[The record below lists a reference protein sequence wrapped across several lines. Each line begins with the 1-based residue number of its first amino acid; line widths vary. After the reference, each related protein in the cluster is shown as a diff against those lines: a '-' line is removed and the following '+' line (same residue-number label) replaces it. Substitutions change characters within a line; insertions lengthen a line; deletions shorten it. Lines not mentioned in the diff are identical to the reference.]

1 MIYLELFLNFL
12 KIGLFTFGG
21 GYAMIPLIKETV
33 LNYGW
38 ITEDELLNFI
48 AISESTPGPV
58 AINMATFVGSSQGGL
73 LGSFLATLGV
83 VLPSFIIIYIIC
95 TILKN
100 LLTHKPVL
108 ATLNGIKPI
117 IIALITTTG
126 ITMLLSHIFNIQTIN
141 SIFKFDWIGFVIL
154 AIIAIIAITYK
165 LFKKK
170 DLSPILLILISGIL
184 GIIGYGV
191 F

>member
-1 MIYLELFLNFL
+1 MIYFELFLNFL

-38 ITEDELLNFI
+38 ITEEELLNFI
-48 AISESTPGPV
+48 GVAESTPGPIAV
-58 AINMATFVGSSQGGL
+58 NMATFIGSSQGGL

-83 VLPSFIIIYIIC
+83 ILPSFIIIYLIC

-117 IIALITTTG
+117 IVALITTTG
-126 ITMLLSHIFNIQTIN
+126 LTMLLSHIFNIQTIN
-141 SIFKFDWIGFVIL
+141 SIFKFDWIGLLIL
-154 AIIAIIAITYK
+154 AIITIIAVTYRR
-165 LFKKK
+165 LKKK
-170 DLSPILLILISGIL
+170 DLSPILLILISGVL
-184 GIIGYGV
+184 GIIGYGI